1 MRRLICAFVVGAA
14 LAGGGFASEVST
26 TAASRLTEDW
36 WPKRLAEKK
45 AQAEKGECPY
55 VFMGDS
61 ITHGWDSQAEVF
73 NKCFPGMSM
82 VNLGF
87 SGDRTEQTLWVINH
101 IDWTKVNA
109 KVLMLMIGTN
119 NTGHRNREQESP
131 DDTFDGVKAIIKNL
145 REKTPDTKILLLA
158 IFPRG
163 EKASDQ
169 ARVRNS
175 TVNAMLP
182 TLADDKCVF
191 FMDIGARF
199 LADDGATL
207 IKEVMPDLLHPNG
220 KGYEIWAGAVKA
232 KLEALAK

>member
-1 MRRLICAFVVGAA
+1 MGAVF
-14 LAGGGFASEVST
+14 AGSCFASGLST
-26 TAASRLTEDW
+26 TPQDRQDEW
-36 WPKRLAEKK
+36 WPKRFAEKK
-45 AQAEKGECPY
+45 AQAEKGESPY

-61 ITHGWDSQAEVF
+61 ITHGWDSQKEVF
-73 NKCFPGMSM
+73 EKCLPGMSM

-119 NTGHRNREQESP
+119 NTGHRNRDQESP
-131 DDTFDGVKAIIKNL
+131 DDTFDGIKAIIKNL
-145 REKTPDTKILLLA
+145 REKTPETKILLLA

-175 TVNAMLP
+175 TVNAMIP
-182 TLADDKCVF
+182 TLADNQHVF

-207 IKEVMPDLLHPNG
+207 VKEVMPDLLHPNG
-220 KGYEIWAGAVKA
+220 KGYEIWAAAVKA